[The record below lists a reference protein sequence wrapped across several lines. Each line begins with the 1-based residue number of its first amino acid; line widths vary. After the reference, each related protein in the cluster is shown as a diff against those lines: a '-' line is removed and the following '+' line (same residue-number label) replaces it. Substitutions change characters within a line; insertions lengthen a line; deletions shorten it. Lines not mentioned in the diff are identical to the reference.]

1 MSQPAND
8 EFSQHLSDDEAS
20 NHEDASDTGAAP
32 KQQQQA
38 IPQTTAISNIKLP
51 ILKKEEYDIWAMEM
65 EHYLKYI
72 DNDVWKVIQNG
83 NSKKRISTGK
93 DGVVRILPPVSPAE
107 IHAVEKE
114 RKARTILLMA
124 IPKEH
129 LRRFHGMDDAKE
141 IWEAIRTRFGGNANS
156 KKMQKAV
163 LKQQFKRDSFY
174 QDQGAGKKEQKQNC
188 LLTMGDGVVNWGEHT
203 VEEEESNHA
212 LMAISSSNEDLL
224 HEDLEQID
232 DLDIEEM
239 DINWQIAM
247 IQSNEEVIYKKKKE
261 SSSGLEL
268 TYAPSTITT
277 QKPTEGELDLL
288 FEAMYDDYIGGQPS
302 SAPRTAPA
310 AQAPQSSSDSN
321 GNYNNSRHNTDTNQF
336 STSQLQ
342 IVQLLHRMMT
352 RSKHNHT

>member
-32 KQQQQA
+32 KQQQQV

-65 EHYLKYI
+65 EHYLEYI

-93 DGVVRILPPVSPAE
+93 DGVIRILPPVTAVE
-107 IHAVEKE
+107 IQAVEKE
-114 RKARTILLMA
+114 RKAKNILLMA

-129 LRRFHGMDDAKE
+129 MRRFHGMDDAKE

-163 LKQQFKRDSFY
+163 FKQQFLKHFTISRFKAKAHYKLKTGFNDAYSTCTPSTLQPIY
-174 QDQGAGKKEQKQNC
+174 QKKKKKALAGFADELFNPSCQQSEYWTLLQKDRNR
-188 LLTMGDGVVNWGEHT
+188 LN
-203 VEEEESNHA
+203 
-212 LMAISSSNEDLL
+212 
-224 HEDLEQID
+224 
-232 DLDIEEM
+232 DLDIEEI

-247 IQSNEEVIYKKKKE
+247 IAIRMKKRRGHMMERRRETFLSTPRSWKAREE
-261 SSSGLEL
+261 
-268 TYAPSTITT
+268 
-277 QKPTEGELDLL
+277 
-288 FEAMYDDYIGGQPS
+288 
-302 SAPRTAPA
+302 
-310 AQAPQSSSDSN
+310 SDGIADN
-321 GNYNNSRHNTDTNQF
+321 G
-336 STSQLQ
+336 
-342 IVQLLHRMMT
+342 
-352 RSKHNHT
+352 